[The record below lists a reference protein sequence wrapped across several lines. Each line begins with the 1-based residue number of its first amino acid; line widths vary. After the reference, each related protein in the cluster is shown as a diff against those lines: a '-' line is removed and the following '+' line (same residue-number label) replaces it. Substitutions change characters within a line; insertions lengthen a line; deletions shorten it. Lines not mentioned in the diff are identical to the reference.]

1 LVGIELENVIL
12 DSASIVRSRNF
23 VNYARQIRQVVII
36 KKRNITIFVICV
48 MSLRKK
54 RFLIAQIGK

>member
-12 DSASIVRSRNF
+12 DSASIVRSKNF
-23 VNYARQIRQVVII
+23 VNCARQIRQVGII
-36 KKRNITIFVICV
+36 KKRNIMIFVICV

-54 RFLIAQIGK
+54 SFLIAQIGK